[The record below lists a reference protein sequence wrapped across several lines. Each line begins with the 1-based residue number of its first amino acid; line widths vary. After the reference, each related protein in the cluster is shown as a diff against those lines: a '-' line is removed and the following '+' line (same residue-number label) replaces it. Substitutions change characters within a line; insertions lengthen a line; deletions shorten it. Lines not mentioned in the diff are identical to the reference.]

1 MRAKNLFGDLSLFF
15 SVKDYSTVE
24 PHFFAPPLESNW
36 FERLVIFEKLVEK
49 ICNLWGV
56 KTISWR
62 R

>member
-36 FERLVIFEKLVEK
+36 FERLLFLRNWGRKFVIYGE
-49 ICNLWGV
+49 
-56 KTISWR
+56 
-62 R
+62 